1 MNDMTSKI
9 ALYREVLE
17 DDPTSR
23 VFFPLAKMLSESG
36 RPEEAV
42 AVLTKSVSAHPGH
55 LEARFLLVEL
65 LTRLGRGQESAAI
78 FDEVLPLLTRY
89 PSVWSLWAAKAKLS
103 RDSSVAMRLVAQ
115 NLAGGDVSFLDVLEK
130 GLAAIGKTAG
140 ETASP
145 GLVVETPREQGEDF
159 SLRGAAEVQALA
171 RRLREDGEPR
181 AEEKPFAVK
190 TRTMAD
196 LLAKHGDYAEAVS
209 IYKQL
214 AEQASDQAEREELY
228 RRAGELQALA
238 EPAVAA
244 AREESAPKKGSKSD
258 LVSMLEAL
266 ADRLDARSIS

>member
-1 MNDMTSKI
+1 MNDVTSKI
-9 ALYREVLE
+9 ALYREVLA

-23 VFFPLAKMLSESG
+23 VFFPLAKMLTESG

-42 AVLTKSVSAHPGH
+42 AVLTESMGAHPGH

-65 LTRLGRGQESAAI
+65 LTRLGRGEESSAI

-130 GLAAIGKTAG
+130 GLAATGKMAG
-140 ETASP
+140 EATGA
-145 GLVVETPREQGEDF
+145 GRVETPREPASQDF

-171 RRLREDGEPR
+171 RRIQEGDEPD
-181 AEEKPFAVK
+181 AGQKPFAVK

-209 IYKQL
+209 IYEQL
-214 AEQASDQAEREELY
+214 AGQSSDPAEQEALKKRIAEIK
-228 RRAGELQALA
+228 ALA
-238 EPAVAA
+238 EPVLATAH
-244 AREESAPKKGSKSD
+244 EEPAERKANKSD